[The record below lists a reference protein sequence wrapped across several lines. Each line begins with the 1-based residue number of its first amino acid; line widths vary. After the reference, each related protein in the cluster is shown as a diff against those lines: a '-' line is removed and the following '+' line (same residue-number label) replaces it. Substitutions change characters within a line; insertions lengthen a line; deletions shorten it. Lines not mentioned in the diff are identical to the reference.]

1 MRLEED
7 SPETLLIRFESLA
20 AATVWRGVRGSGP
33 EKQELVRLFGTL
45 VEDRARA
52 YGHDTFSFTPQ
63 STVIPCLYVVPK
75 LAQIPQSGPERWQL
89 ETQLVRVRNRVS
101 DALSDARA
109 LIEKTLAHIP

>member
-20 AATVWRGVRGSGP
+20 AATVWRGVRGNGP

-52 YGHDTFSFTPQ
+52 
-63 STVIPCLYVVPK
+63 
-75 LAQIPQSGPERWQL
+75 
-89 ETQLVRVRNRVS
+89 
-101 DALSDARA
+101 
-109 LIEKTLAHIP
+109 